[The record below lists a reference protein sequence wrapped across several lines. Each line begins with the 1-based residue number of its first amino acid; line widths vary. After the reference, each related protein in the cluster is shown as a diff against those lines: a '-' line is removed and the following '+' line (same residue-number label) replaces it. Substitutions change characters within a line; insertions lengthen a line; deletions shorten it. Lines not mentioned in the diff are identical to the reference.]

1 MLILKN
7 KKTTILYMVTLFI
20 MMSIF
25 VSCTS
30 ETEMVSKT
38 EFKMGTICTI
48 SLPYGTADEVFDG
61 CFKVLDDVES
71 SISRTDADSELSLIN
86 KNKKGVLDP
95 DTFNLMQSSL
105 DMYRESGGA
114 FNPAI
119 GAAVSLWD
127 IGGDNPRIPS
137 DEELAAVD
145 VDADDILVNIRNS
158 SVSIPSNMEIDL
170 GAVGKGW
177 SANKLRT
184 YLRKEHISNA
194 IINLGG
200 NILLFGKKDNKK
212 NWTIGLQDPNK
223 DTGDSYILLS
233 LSDTSIVTSG
243 TYERFFIEDGVKYH
257 HILSSETLYPAE
269 SDIISST
276 IISKNSTLCDMLSTT
291 CFIMGSEKALEFIKR
306 YDGVSAIFLLKDGSI
321 VTSDNFDFE
330 YEILN
335 ENYHMN

>member
-291 CFIMGSEKALEFIKR
+291 CFIMGSEKALDFIKR

>member
-1 MLILKN
+1 
-7 KKTTILYMVTLFI
+7 

-71 SISRTDADSELSLIN
+71 SISRTDANSELSLIN

-95 DTFNLMQSSL
+95 ETFNLMQSSI

-145 VDADDILVNIRNS
+145 VDANDISTNIRNS
-158 SVSIPSNMEIDL
+158 SVAIPSNMEIDL

-177 SANKLRT
+177 SANKLRI
-184 YLRKEHISNA
+184 YLREKHISNA

-223 DTGDSYILLS
+223 DTGDSYVLLS
-233 LSDTSIVTSG
+233 LNDTSIVTSG

-291 CFIMGSEKALEFIKR
+291 SFIMGSEKALEFIKR

>member
-7 KKTTILYMVTLFI
+7 KKTTNLYMVTLFI
-20 MMSIF
+20 MMCIF

-158 SVSIPSNMEIDL
+158 SVTIPSNMEIDL

>member
-7 KKTTILYMVTLFI
+7 KKTTNLYMVTLFI

-158 SVSIPSNMEIDL
+158 SVTIPSNMEIDL

-200 NILLFGKKDNKK
+200 NILLLGKKDNKK

-233 LSDTSIVTSG
+233 LNDTSIVTSG